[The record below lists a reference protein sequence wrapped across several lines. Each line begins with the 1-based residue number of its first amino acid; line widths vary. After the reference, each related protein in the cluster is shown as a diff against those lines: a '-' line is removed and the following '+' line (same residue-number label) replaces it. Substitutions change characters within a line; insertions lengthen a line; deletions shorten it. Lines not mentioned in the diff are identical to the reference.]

1 LKIMAFTTRRKIGV
15 GVLIAASLFALMA
28 PFVFKTSIP
37 PTVAG
42 ATDTIAP
49 STTLGL
55 AGTQGQHNW
64 WVSSVTV
71 TLKAH
76 DDVAL
81 GSVHY
86 KFDGGAETI
95 ALTPVVTDY
104 SVSLSPI
111 VSQGMHVLQY
121 WAVDRAGNVE
131 KAHTGSFQIDTSAPT
146 VGFSMKDKYFE
157 VDTLVI
163 NFSATDS
170 QSQNSVLSAVLD
182 GKTSVTDGQKISA
195 GSLSNGNHILI
206 VQVSDAAGNTVAV
219 AKHFRVEKLAETI
232 QGYIDGRKIDNL
244 GVGNSLLV
252 KADHA
257 LSKIDSGRTNAGVNQ
272 LNALENHLSAQSGH
286 HIDPSAAQ
294 DLMSMTTAIMQSV
307 SD

>member
-1 LKIMAFTTRRKIGV
+1 MAFTTRRKIGV

-28 PFVFKTSIP
+28 PFIFRTSIP
-37 PTVAG
+37 PTAAG
-42 ATDTIAP
+42 ATDTTAP

-55 AGTQGQHNW
+55 AGTQGQNNW

-71 TLKAH
+71 SLKAH

-86 KFDGGAETI
+86 KVDGGTDTV
-95 ALTPVVTDY
+95 ALTPVATDY

-111 VSQGMHVLQY
+111 ASEGMHVLQY
-121 WAVDRAGNVE
+121 WSVDRAGNVE
-131 KAHTGSFQIDTSAPT
+131 KAHTGSFQIDTSSPT

-157 VDTLVI
+157 VDTVLI
-163 NFSATDS
+163 NFSVADS
-170 QSQNSVLSAVLD
+170 QSQTSVLSSVLD
-182 GKTSVTDGQKISA
+182 GKTSVADGQRISA
-195 GSLSNGNHILI
+195 ASLSNGIHTVM
-206 VQVSDAAGNTVAV
+206 VQVSDAAGNTVTV

-232 QGYIDGRKIDNL
+232 QAYILGGQISH

-257 LSKIDSGRTNAGVNQ
+257 LAKIDSGRTNAGFNQ

-286 HIDPSAAQ
+286 HVDPLAAQ
-294 DLMSMTTAIMQSV
+294 DLMSITAAIMQSV

>member
-1 LKIMAFTTRRKIGV
+1 MAFTTKRKIGV
-15 GVLIAASLFALMA
+15 GILIAASIFALMA
-28 PFVFKTSIP
+28 PFVFKTSVP

-42 ATDTIAP
+42 ATDTMAP
-49 STTLGL
+49 SSTLGL
-55 AGTQGQHNW
+55 VGTQGQHNW

-71 TLKAH
+71 TVNAH

-86 KFDGGAETI
+86 KVDGGAETI

-104 SVSLSPI
+104 SVSLSPV

-146 VGFSMKDKYFE
+146 VAFSMKDKYFQT
-157 VDTLVI
+157 DTLVI
-163 NFSATDS
+163 DFTSTDS
-170 QSQNSVLSAVLD
+170 QSQTSILSSVLD
-182 GKTSVTDGQKISA
+182 GKTPVADGQKISA
-195 GSLSNGNHILI
+195 GSLSNGDHFVV
-206 VQVSDAAGNTVAV
+206 VQASDAAGNTLTV

-232 QGYIDGRKIDNL
+232 QAYIDGGRISNL
-244 GVGNSLLV
+244 GVGNSFLV

-257 LSKIDSGRTNAGVNQ
+257 LLKIDAGRTNAGFNQ
-272 LNALENHLSAQSGH
+272 LNALENHLTAQLGH

-294 DLMSMTTAIMQSV
+294 DLMSITTAIMQSV